1 MTSRQKS
8 SCREEYS
15 ISSTEKMAWR
25 IASLFSTRPEVRVA
39 SSRASVL
46 FPVPGRPAMRIII
59 GAEIV
64 ADRNWSKLTRRG
76 SRRQPACPDS
86 AYQDAA
92 FQDVQPEQYPASRA
106 T

>member
-8 SCREEYS
+8 SCLEEYS

-25 IASLFSTRPEVRVA
+25 IASLFSTRPEVRGA
-39 SSRASVL
+39 RSRARGL
-46 FPVPGRPAMRIII
+46 FPVRGRPAMRMII

-86 AYQDAA
+86 AHQDAA
-92 FQDVQPEQYPASRA
+92 YQDVRWEQYPASRA